1 MSISFVKY
9 ATIIQK
15 NCLQNKMLVSQ
26 NVSVILYLWFVKLVD
41 YVYYKALV
49 KGIGKYRRIFPSKKP
64 CSLENACLIA
74 SDYDISKTKRQ
85 LNILLIVEI
94 NKSFEHKIKNIF

>member
-1 MSISFVKY
+1 MSISCVKY

-49 KGIGKYRRIFPSKKP
+49 KSIGKDRLIFPKNKP
-64 CSLENACLIA
+64 CSFENASLIA
-74 SDYDISKTKRQ
+74 SEYNISKTKRQ
-85 LNILLIVEI
+85 LNLLSMLEI
-94 NKSFEHKIKNIF
+94 NRSFEH